1 MVCACID
8 IGTNTT
14 RLLVAEPAAEGLRPL
29 LAQRVFTR
37 VRRGQGPDGTLAPAK
52 LLELVD
58 VVASQARA
66 ARELG
71 AETLVAVAT
80 AAIRAAPNH
89 PDLVAA
95 VRRAAGIELSVLSA
109 ADEARL
115 AFEGATRTLPPPAP
129 LGTVG
134 VVDLGGGS
142 TEMAVGTLDGGVTW
156 WASIPVGSGTLVDAH
171 LRGDPPGLDELE
183 ALREHAEGAFADVRP
198 PHPELA
204 LAVGGSATS
213 LHRLCGAML
222 DPAALRRVLDLV
234 SGAPCAEIARA
245 HDLDP
250 ERVRLL
256 PGALAVLEQAASALG
271 APLRVARGGLREG
284 IILSAMDER
293 RASGEGA

>member
-14 RLLVAEPAAEGLRPL
+14 RLLVAEPAPDGLRPL

-37 VRRGQGPDGTLAPAK
+37 VRRAQAPDGTIAPDK

-71 AETLVAVAT
+71 AENVVAVAT
-80 AAIRAAPNH
+80 AAIRVAPNRD
-89 PDLVAA
+89 DLIAA
-95 VRRAAGIELSVLSA
+95 VRRAAGLELSVLSA
-109 ADEARL
+109 DDEARL
-115 AFEGATRTLPPPAP
+115 AFEGATRTFDPPPE
-129 LGTVG
+129 GTVG

-142 TEMAVGTLDGGVTW
+142 TELVVGTVAGGVRW
-156 WASIPVGSGTLVDAH
+156 WASIPIGSGTLVDAH
-171 LRGDPPGLDELE
+171 LHGDPPGPQELA
-183 ALREHAEGAFADVRP
+183 ALREHAIVAFADIDPPRP
-198 PHPELA
+198 DLA

-213 LHRLCGAML
+213 LRRLCGDEL
-222 DPAALRRVLDLV
+222 DPRVLH
-234 SGAPCAEIARA
+234 GALEVVTAAPAAQVARA
-245 HDLDP
+245 RDLDP

-256 PGALAVLEQAASALG
+256 PGALAVLEQAGTAFG

-284 IILSAMDER
+284 VILQEL
-293 RASGEGA
+293 EC